1 MVLKQ
6 SEIDNAPD
14 LGTVWP
20 DNDHYKSFR
29 ERKLKLARQ
38 RNNGNVGEVYLY
50 SRNGRGI
57 ECFFAPDINAKWVEN
72 FS

>member
-6 SEIDNAPD
+6 SEIDNATD
-14 LGTVWP
+14 LGIVWP

-38 RNNGNVGEVYLY
+38 RNNGNVGALSASSHRTLTQNG
-50 SRNGRGI
+50 SRTSHN
-57 ECFFAPDINAKWVEN
+57 EK
-72 FS
+72 

>member
-6 SEIDNAPD
+6 SEIDNATD
-14 LGTVWP
+14 LGIVWP

-29 ERKLKLARQ
+29 ERKLKLAKL

-50 SRNGRGI
+50 
-57 ECFFAPDINAKWVEN
+57 
-72 FS
+72 